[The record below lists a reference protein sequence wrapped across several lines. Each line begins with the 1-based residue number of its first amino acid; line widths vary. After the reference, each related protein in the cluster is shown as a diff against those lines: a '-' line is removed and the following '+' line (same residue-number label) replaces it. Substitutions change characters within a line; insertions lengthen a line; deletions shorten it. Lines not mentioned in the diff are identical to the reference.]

1 MVVVLQIDCLK
12 NKGELGE
19 MGERNGCSVAFGMEM
34 PLAEVDCLIVAGRSL
49 WEPLGLGQRKE
60 EYSEAGVPTLSRNAL
75 MALRMIHWLVA
86 RVGSKNVDI
95 DASLF

>member
-1 MVVVLQIDCLK
+1 MVVVLLIDCLK

-49 WEPLGLGQRKE
+49 WGPLGWVKE
-60 EYSEAGVPTLSRNAL
+60 KRNIVRL
-75 MALRMIHWLVA
+75 
-86 RVGSKNVDI
+86 
-95 DASLF
+95 ASLLCLKMH